1 MLSNN
6 PSIYCEIQVFLQKKI
21 FKPSEIWKHLS
32 LSKFKYTKVY
42 NQAVGFCPAFSL
54 KSKKSK
60 KNLRKTQTKTF

>member
-6 PSIYCEIQVFLQKKI
+6 PSIYCEIQIFYKKI

-42 NQAVGFCPAFSL
+42 NQAVAFCPVFSL

-60 KNLRKTQTKTF
+60 KI